1 MDGALTSMLNWYRA
15 LLLAP
20 SPAESPVQPPIRV
33 IWGDR
38 DAALN
43 ADLAELGLQ
52 RCRRGEVIHLENATH
67 WLHH

>member
-15 LLLAP
+15 LPPTP
-20 SPAESPVQPPIRV
+20 SPAESPVQPPIRA

-43 ADLAELGLQ
+43 ADLAGLALQ
-52 RCRRGEVIHLENATH
+52 RCRRGSSPERRCQSTS
-67 WLHH
+67 